1 MEKIGPIEKVYEA
14 YSAIADN
21 RVRISE
27 GENSAEVESSDRQK
41 SYTITW
47 TENLYTSNDNASYWQ
62 GYAGYPIIAV
72 MMLQGRLP
80 LDRAVMEHFRAIDWH
95 QLNEKHKRDYAA
107 AAQEA
112 IAAKGLDPNEAKN
125 AAEKVIDGLR
135 TLDIVVKRGKLRP
148 PKASK

>member
-14 YSAIADN
+14 YSAIADE

-27 GENSAEVESSDRQK
+27 GERLAVVESSDRQK
-41 SYTITW
+41 SYTVTW
-47 TENLYTSNDNASYWQ
+47 TENIYTSNDNASYWQ
-62 GYAGYPIIAV
+62 GYAGYPMIAV
-72 MMLQGRLP
+72 LMLREKLP
-80 LDRAVMEHFRAIDWH
+80 LDRAVMEHFRDIDWH

-112 IAAKGLDPNEAKN
+112 IAAKGLDPNQARE
-125 AAEKVIDGLR
+125 AAEKVMEGLR